1 MKEIDKS
8 IFFVWATPL
17 QTISVPHF
25 LIFSF
30 DTQGDF
36 PYAFGYSDPPKR
48 DIYQSIDRGG
58 L

>member
-1 MKEIDKS
+1 MS
-8 IFFVWATPL
+8 
-17 QTISVPHF
+17 ISVPHF

-36 PYAFGYSDPPKR
+36 PYTFGYSHPPKR
-48 DIYQSIDRGG
+48 DFYQSIDRGG